1 MARGK
6 KTTTSTSKKTAKE
19 EESVDPLPMRPA
31 EKRTRGKGSK
41 EAEPLP
47 ISVPKF
53 VYAVTRNWP
62 DYRNGGNGT
71 SISLYRSLEGALKAK
86 KDFIDIWVND
96 DDDSDDSND
105 EEDSDE
111 EGNDDEVNSEEEED
125 DSSPKKRKR
134 GKEKVK
140 EKVKKSKYGENEMSY
155 SKELDYGDFIECNI
169 EEIKFDLSKD
179 LICEV

>member
-6 KTTTSTSKKTAKE
+6 KTTTTTSKKTAKE

-31 EKRTRGKGSK
+31 EKRTRGKESK
-41 EAEPLP
+41 EAVEPLP

-53 VYAVTRNWP
+53 VYAVKINWP

-71 SISLYRSLEGALKAK
+71 GISLYRSLEGALKAK
-86 KDFIDIWVND
+86 RDFVDRWVND
-96 DDDSDDSND
+96 DDDSDD

-111 EGNDDEVNSEEEED
+111 EESDDEVNSEEEEN

-134 GKEKVK
+134 GKDKVK
-140 EKVKKSKYGENEMSY
+140 EKVKKSKYGENEMYY
-155 SKELDYGDFIECNI
+155 SKELDHGDFIECNI
-169 EEIKFDLSKD
+169 EEVKFDLSKE